1 MATWSRYPRTPAIE
15 DWAADMAAEHN
26 EHLEQQLRTVLAHAN
41 ALADRLTELGHHND
55 QQVRDFFKW
64 IGTRR

>member
-1 MATWSRYPRTPAIE
+1 
-15 DWAADMAAEHN
+15 MAAEHN

-55 QQVRDFFKW
+55 RQVRDFFKW